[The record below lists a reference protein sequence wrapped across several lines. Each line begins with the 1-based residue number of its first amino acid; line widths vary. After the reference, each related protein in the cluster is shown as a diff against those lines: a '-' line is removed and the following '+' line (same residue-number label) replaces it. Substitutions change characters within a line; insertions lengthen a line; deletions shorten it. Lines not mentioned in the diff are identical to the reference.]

1 MILKQLL
8 VPTAK
13 WNKEIDNWTVEK
25 VTEYCWTDM
34 QGKEVSPWFNKL
46 KCALNWSIEADQKK
60 IWKIEILT
68 EAPENKKLKK
78 RV

>member
-46 KCALNWSIEADQKK
+46 KCALHWSIEADQKK
-60 IWKIEILT
+60 NL
-68 EAPENKKLKK
+68 ENRNPDGSPRK
-78 RV
+78 